1 MSIQIT
7 GRHIDISDS
16 FRESVESGL
25 GELTSK
31 HNINP
36 VETSITLTKQGHQ
49 FAADINAHL
58 ARGLNLRSH
67 GEGGDAYSCFQ
78 NALDKLKIRMRR
90 HKNWVDDHHKHH
102 DIHFEEVSSY
112 VMNAETPTNGYTPET
127 ELSPAIIAETKTDI
141 PTLSVGEA
149 VTRFDLNTEG
159 AYVFRNVKNK
169 AINVIYRRSDGNIGW
184 IDLKCD

>member
-16 FRESVESGL
+16 FRESVETGL
-25 GELTSK
+25 GELNSK
-31 HNINP
+31 HNVTP
-36 VETSITLTKQGHQ
+36 LETSITLTKQGHQ

-58 ARGLNLRSH
+58 ARGLNLRSR
-67 GEGGDAYSCFQ
+67 GEGGDAYTSFH
-78 NALDKLKIRMRR
+78 NALDKLKVRMRR

-112 VMNAETPTNGYTPET
+112 VMSADTPTNGYVQEK
-127 ELSPAIIAETKTDI
+127 ELSPAIIAETKTDV

-149 VTRFDLNTEG
+149 VTRFDLSEEG
-159 AYVFRNVKNK
+159 AYVFRNVKNNI
-169 AINVIYRRSDGNIGW
+169 INVVYRRADGNIGW